1 MRYIDRTGKARNEAG
16 DSRNITSLGGLTKEA
31 CTKAERRGL
40 GVMKTSWG
48 AFKVIRESGLGYEM
62 KAFGTLEEVDA
73 YIKTR
78 IA

>member
-16 DSRNITSLGGLTKEA
+16 ESRNIKSFGELSREA
-31 CTKAERRGL
+31 CTKAERRGM

-62 KAFGTLEEVDA
+62 KAFNSLKEVDT

>member
-16 DSRNITSLGGLTKEA
+16 DSRNVTSLGGLTKEA

-40 GVMKTSWG
+40 G
-48 AFKVIRESGLGYEM
+48 ESGLGYEM
-62 KAFGTLEEVDA
+62 RAFGTMEEVDA